1 MEERHIKFY
10 SKHLD
15 KEIEMLVFGNWGYP
29 IVVFPST
36 LGRYYQVKDFGL
48 IDSVKELVDSGKFK
62 IFCVDTIDSDSWY
75 ARHLHPSQR
84 VQNYIQYDKFLLHE
98 LVPQIQEE
106 CNVDKIG
113 VAGCSFGG
121 FHAAS
126 FAFKHPDKVAYLMSM
141 SGAFDMK
148 TFMDGYFDDNFYF
161 NNPVDFM
168 ANEQG
173 WRYGHMKIVLGTS
186 EWDICLN
193 SNVQMSG
200 ILSRIGVD
208 HWLNIWGWEKHDWP
222 LWNKMFPTYLSR
234 LF

>member
-10 SKHLD
+10 SGHLNR
-15 KEIEMLVFGNWGYP
+15 EIELLVFGSWGYP
-29 IVVFPST
+29 IVVFPSS

-48 IDSVKELVDSGKFK
+48 IHSVRDFVESGKVK
-62 IFCVDTIDSDSWY
+62 IFSVDAIDSDSWY
-75 ARHLHPSQR
+75 AKHLHPSQR
-84 VQNYIQYDKFLLHE
+84 VKNYMLYDKFLYHE
-98 LVPQIQEE
+98 LIPQIQEE
-106 CNVDKIG
+106 CNTERVG

-126 FAFKHPDKVAYLMSM
+126 FAFKHPDKVDHLMSM

-148 TFMDGYFDDNFYF
+148 SFMDGYYDQDFYF
-161 NNPVDFM
+161 CNPIDFM
-168 ANEQG
+168 AHEQG
-173 WRYGHMKIVLGTS
+173 WRYGHMKIILGTS

-200 ILSRIGVD
+200 VLNRIGVE

-222 LWNKMFPTYLSR
+222 LWLKMFPNYLSR
-234 LF
+234 FF